1 MIIRTNRPAKKI
13 SSIKKEEKVLE
24 PKVEVVEEIKPIR
37 TYKVVS
43 LPTIVEEEPIVFEQD
58 ETMENIL
65 EEE

>member
-1 MIIRTNRPAKKI
+1 MFIRTNKSHKKAPTPKQVE
-13 SSIKKEEKVLE
+13 KKVEI
-24 PKVEVVEEIKPIR
+24 EVVEEIKPIR

-43 LPTIVEEEPIVFEQD
+43 LPAIVEEEPIVFEQD